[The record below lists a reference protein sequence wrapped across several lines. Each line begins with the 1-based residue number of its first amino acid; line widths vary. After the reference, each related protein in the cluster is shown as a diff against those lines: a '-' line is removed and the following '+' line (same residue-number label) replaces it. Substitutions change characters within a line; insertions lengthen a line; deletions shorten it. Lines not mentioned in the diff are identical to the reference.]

1 MLKRQG
7 IPFVCAALLAPA
19 LAFAQPKT
27 ADDYYKEGENQY
39 NLGNFPAAVEAFK
52 KGFELEPSESKK
64 AAYLYNVAQSYRQ
77 NKDCG
82 NAQFF
87 YKRYLAL
94 KENDTKK
101 PLKPEKR
108 QEIEDRIKELD
119 ECAKQQEAIR
129 NKPPDQ
135 NLKPG
140 EGDPPNGD
148 KPPGDGKQVGVVTG
162 PDVGDDGDDGDD
174 DDGVT
179 KTAPSTVPRVISVR
193 LTGGAARLTAGDIE
207 VPTLAT
213 GALFAGYPISAADKV
228 VIEVGAAFTYTRV
241 PYVMAGPMGESRTA
255 SLVAVM
261 ANVGASYE
269 VVPSFSVRG
278 ELGVGGLF
286 FLGASESPFTDNQAT
301 TGALGMAHVRV
312 GLSADYAITPNLV
325 LTATPFAFSYSPPK
339 EGLREDISSLNEI
352 DFMVGLGYR
361 M

>member
-1 MLKRQG
+1 MRQR
-7 IPFVCAALLAPA
+7 ITFVCAALLAPA
-19 LAFAQPKT
+19 LAFAQPKS
-27 ADDYYKEGENQY
+27 ADDYYKDGENHY

-52 KGFELEPSESKK
+52 KGFELEPIESKK
-64 AAYLYNVAQSYRQ
+64 AAYLYNVAQAYRQ

-135 NLKPG
+135 NLTPG
-140 EGDPPNGD
+140 EDPPDTDPKPPDD
-148 KPPGDGKQVGVVTG
+148 KVVGVVTPPGDGNEEQE
-162 PDVGDDGDDGDD
+162 DDGI
-174 DDGVT
+174 T
-179 KTAPSTVPRVISVR
+179 KSAANANPRLITLR
-193 LTGGAARLTAGDIE
+193 LTGGAGRLTAGGIA

-213 GALFAGYPISAADKV
+213 GALFAAYPISVADKLV
-228 VIEVGAAFTYTRV
+228 VEVGAAFTYTRV
-241 PYVMAGPMGESRTA
+241 PFQMAGPSAASKTA

-261 ANVGASYE
+261 ANVGAAYQVIPNLSARVE
-269 VVPSFSVRG
+269 V
-278 ELGVGGLF
+278 GVGGLF
-286 FLGASESPFTDNQAT
+286 FLGASESPFTDNQET
-301 TGALGMAHVRV
+301 TGALGMPHVRV
-312 GLSADYAITPNLV
+312 GISADYAVTPNLV
-325 LTATPFAFSYSPPK
+325 ITAAPFAFSYSPPK
-339 EGLREDISSLNEI
+339 EGLRSDIESLNEI

>member
-1 MLKRQG
+1 MLKRPR

-39 NLGNFPAAVEAFK
+39 NLGNFPAAIEAFK

-101 PLKPEKR
+101 PLRPEKR

-148 KPPGDGKQVGVVTG
+148 KPPGDTQVAVV
-162 PDVGDDGDDGDD
+162 PDADADTSDD
-174 DDGVT
+174 DSVT
-179 KTAPSTVPRVISVR
+179 QTAPATVPRVIALR
-193 LTGGAARLTAGDIE
+193 LTGGAARLTAGTIE

-213 GALFAGYPISAADKV
+213 GALFAGYPIRAADKLT
-228 VIEVGAAFTYTRV
+228 IEVGAGFTYTRV
-241 PYVMAGPMGESRTA
+241 PYVMAGPMGKSSVA
-255 SLVAVM
+255 SLVAVI

-269 VVPSFSVRG
+269 VVPNFSVRG
-278 ELGVGGLF
+278 ELGAGGLF
-286 FLGASESPFTDNQAT
+286 FLGASESPFTDNQVT

-312 GLSADYAITPNLV
+312 GVSADYAVTPNLV

-339 EGLREDISSLNEI
+339 EGLREDIDSLSEI

>member
-1 MLKRQG
+1 MRQR
-7 IPFVCAALLAPA
+7 ITFVCAALLAPA

-27 ADDYYKEGENQY
+27 ADDYYKDGETQY
-39 NLGNFPAAVEAFK
+39 NLGNFPGAVEAFK
-52 KGFELEPSESKK
+52 KGFELEPVESKK
-64 AAYLYNVAQSYRQ
+64 AAYLYNVAQAYRQ

-135 NLKPG
+135 NLTPG
-140 EGDPPNGD
+140 EDPPDGDP
-148 KPPGDGKQVGVVTG
+148 KPPGDKVVGVITPPG
-162 PDVGDDGDDGDD
+162 GDEDEE
-174 DDGVT
+174 DGVT
-179 KTAPSTVPRVISVR
+179 KSAANDNPRVITLR
-193 LTGGAARLTAGDIE
+193 LTGGAGRLTAGDLPI
-207 VPTLAT
+207 PTLAT
-213 GALFAGYPISAADKV
+213 GALFAAYPITVADKLV
-228 VIEVGAAFTYTRV
+228 VEVGAAFTYTRV
-241 PYVMAGPMGESRTA
+241 PFEMAGAPGTNKNA

-261 ANVGASYE
+261 ANVGAVYQ
-269 VVPSFSVRG
+269 VIPKLHARL

-286 FLGASESPFTDNQAT
+286 FLGASESPFTDNQET

-312 GLSADYAITPNLV
+312 GISADYAVTPNFV
-325 LTATPFAFSYSPPK
+325 ITAAPFAFSYSPPK
-339 EGLREDISSLNEI
+339 EGLRKDIESLNEI

>member
-1 MLKRQG
+1 MRQRTT
-7 IPFVCAALLAPA
+7 FLCAALFAPA
-19 LAFAQPKT
+19 LAFAQSKS
-27 ADDYYKEGENQY
+27 ADDYYKEGETQY
-39 NLGNFPAAVEAFK
+39 NLGNFPGAVEAFK
-52 KGFELEPSESKK
+52 KGFELEPVESKK
-64 AAYLYNVAQSYRQ
+64 AAYLYNVAQAYRQ

-108 QEIEDRIKELD
+108 QEIEDRIRELD

-135 NLKPG
+135 NLTPG
-140 EGDPPNGD
+140 EDPPDGD
-148 KPPGDGKQVGVVTG
+148 VKPPGDGKVVGAVT
-162 PDVGDDGDDGDD
+162 PDGEEEEED
-174 DDGVT
+174 DDGIRKNT
-179 KTAPSTVPRVISVR
+179 PSTNPRVIALR
-193 LTGGAARLTAGDIE
+193 LTGGAGRLTAGDLE

-213 GALFAGYPISAADKV
+213 GALFAAYPISVADKLV
-228 VIEVGAAFTYTRV
+228 VEVGAAFTYTRV
-241 PYVMAGPMGESRTA
+241 PFEMAGPTPASKTA

-261 ANVGASYE
+261 ANVGAAYQVIPNLSARVE
-269 VVPSFSVRG
+269 V
-278 ELGVGGLF
+278 GVGGLF
-286 FLGASESPFTDNQAT
+286 FIGASESPFTNNQQT

-312 GLSADYAITPNLV
+312 GISADYAVTPNLV
-325 LTATPFAFSYSPPK
+325 ITAAPFAFSYSPPK
-339 EGLREDISSLNEI
+339 EGLSEDIESLNEI